1 MFKANF
7 RTAYLQREVPEDAIV
22 LGDMVVGEMVEVD
35 AATDVLPA
43 VYSKLKATTV
53 SAAIEEASHIIAQ
66 SDMTM
71 EYGHVPVEYQDYK
84 YSSKVASTVDLTG
97 ALAPT
102 GSGKFLGVFAKSADL
117 PTTLTVGDTA
127 LVLEGANLVK
137 YKATSTSAI
146 SKDTTSAYSIPLTA
160 ATKKVAA
167 FRIIDA
173 HDLNI
178 VEA

>member
-22 LGDMVVGEMVEVD
+22 LGDMVVGEMVEAD

-43 VYSKLKATTV
+43 IYSKLEATTV
-53 SAAIEEASHIIAQ
+53 PAAIEEASHIIAQ

-102 GSGKFLGVFAKSADL
+102 GSGKFLGVFAKAADL
-117 PTTLTVGDTA
+117 PSTLTVGDTA
-127 LVLEGANLVK
+127 LVLDGANLVK

-146 SKDTTSAYSIPLTA
+146 SKDTTSPYSISLTA

-178 VEA
+178 VEV

>member
-66 SDMTM
+66 SDDSIR
-71 EYGHVPVEYQDYK
+71 EDQVCGDPEK
-84 YSSKVASTVDLTG
+84 YSS
-97 ALAPT
+97 
-102 GSGKFLGVFAKSADL
+102 L
-117 PTTLTVGDTA
+117 P
-127 LVLEGANLVK
+127 NLVCK
-137 YKATSTSAI
+137 NSEEKKTIAVYK
-146 SKDTTSAYSIPLTA
+146 
-160 ATKKVAA
+160 
-167 FRIIDA
+167 
-173 HDLNI
+173 I
-178 VEA
+178 VDPDDIQLRNLG

>member
-1 MFKANF
+1 MEILTMELI
-7 RTAYLQREVPEDAIV
+7 RYTAYAAWNPILIAIGV
-22 LGDMVVGEMVEVD
+22 LV
-35 AATDVLPA
+35 
-43 VYSKLKATTV
+43 
-53 SAAIEEASHIIAQ
+53 AIISLIFLMASIEI
-66 SDMTM
+66 
-71 EYGHVPVEYQDYK
+71 
-84 YSSKVASTVDLTG
+84 
-97 ALAPT
+97 
-102 GSGKFLGVFAKSADL
+102 
-117 PTTLTVGDTA
+117 GDTA

-173 HDLNI
+173 NDLNI